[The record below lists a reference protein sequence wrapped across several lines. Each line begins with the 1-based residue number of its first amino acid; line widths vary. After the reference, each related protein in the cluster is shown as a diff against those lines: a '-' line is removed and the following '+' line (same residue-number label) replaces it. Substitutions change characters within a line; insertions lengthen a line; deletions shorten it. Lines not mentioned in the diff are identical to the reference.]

1 MYICGLMNNIVE
13 NNIEKNVVRETN
25 MADLLDKQ
33 LIIMYSYA
41 AVSVNRRSRDTQIPA
56 IVE

>member
-33 LIIMYSYA
+33 LIIMY
-41 AVSVNRRSRDTQIPA
+41 
-56 IVE
+56 

>member
-1 MYICGLMNNIVE
+1 MNNIVE

-33 LIIMYSYA
+33 LIIMY
-41 AVSVNRRSRDTQIPA
+41 
-56 IVE
+56 